1 MFIKFECVCGQRI
14 EVNGMPGQTFKCPSC
29 NVDLSVPKERIHV
42 DLPVVEIEAEPTP
55 IIRIDMTY
63 QEKVKR
69 VVDKLSAGPQL
80 YGGISRTGGYDTAE
94 EWAESILRAV
104 GITEK
109 FPNGNP
115 SMAEIGSVKA

>member
-29 NVDLSVPKERIHV
+29 NVDLSVPKERIHI

-69 VVDKLSAGPQL
+69 VVDKLNDS
-80 YGGISRTGGYDTAE
+80 GYDSE
-94 EWAESILRAV
+94 QEWAESILRAV

-109 FPNGNP
+109 FPNGSP
-115 SMAEIGSVKA
+115 SMAEIGSVKV